1 MNDDEMII
9 LTRQF
14 NKLNTK
20 NIEKIIDSDFTQLS
34 KMYIKIL
41 ENPTDFTFILDCD
54 NIDLYVDS
62 INKIN
67 EFLSNND
74 YKQILIEYIKRDN
87 QKILIEDD
95 IINGLLDEYINF
107 LQV

>member
-1 MNDDEMII
+1 MNEDEMIL

-20 NIEKIIDSDFTQLS
+20 NIEKIIDNDFMQLS
-34 KMYIKIL
+34 KMYLKIL
-41 ENPTDFTFILDCD
+41 ENPTDFTFMLDCD
-54 NIDLYVDS
+54 NIDFYIDS

-67 EFLSNND
+67 EFLLNND
-74 YKQILIEYIKRDN
+74 YKKILIEYIKREN

-95 IINGLLDEYINF
+95 IIDGLLDEYINF

>member
-1 MNDDEMII
+1 MNEDEII
-9 LTRQF
+9 LLTRQF

-20 NIEKIIDSDFTQLS
+20 NIEKIIDNDFKQLS

-54 NIDLYVDS
+54 NLDLYIDS
-62 INKIN
+62 IKIIN
-67 EFLSNND
+67 EFLFNND
-74 YKQILIEYIKRDN
+74 YKKILIEYIKREN

-95 IINGLLDEYINF
+95 IIDGLLDEYINF
-107 LQV
+107 LQK